1 MMGKP
6 SLRKALLVA
15 ALLGL
20 FIPATLFT
28 LYESYVQFDQET
40 ERHVRARMAQYS
52 EILKSGI
59 ALAIWTADYPYA
71 NELAAAV
78 LNDPDVAE
86 VIVEDEFDE
95 VIVAL
100 GEDIEQSDSQTS
112 AQFDITFDGRR
123 LGSLR
128 LGITSTNIQQAL
140 RNKLLVQGLLLLCQL
155 LLSAILIFLLIE
167 RRIVQPLLTLQR
179 SAERVAK
186 GDMSRSLKSTRRD
199 EIGVL
204 YDAFNTM
211 RENLSGLLS
220 AKERSAKELRKS
232 EERFRIISSIANDLI
247 FTGQQL
253 DNGETRLDWMAGD
266 APGIFGCG
274 VDQVVAEGG
283 FLPFVCTE
291 QRTEF
296 LSAMEKLK
304 PDHPVELQLGIDTID
319 GRRRTVHFRAEL
331 IGTSSARKRPTLYG
345 VVRDITEQ
353 IASEKALRLADAVYR
368 NSGQAIAIVDERL
381 RIIAVNPAFTV
392 ITGYAFDD
400 VRHRPPGILFSNQR
414 GRELLLA
421 INEAIAQTGR
431 WEGETWHQRKDG
443 EEYAAWLSVDV
454 VRDGDGEIRHYVA
467 MFHDITEKK
476 RADALIWEQA
486 NYDQLTRLPNRRLF
500 ADRLAQDIN
509 RCRRDNSLLAVL
521 FIDLDRFKEVNDC
534 LGHDLGDEL
543 LLEAAKR
550 LQRCLRT
557 DDTVARIGG
566 DEFTVTL
573 PGLAKTLDIEP
584 VITAILRT
592 LAEPYR
598 LGDED
603 AFVSASIGVACFP
616 DDADSVTDLLKG
628 ADQAMYNAKRSGRNR
643 FCYYTAAMEK
653 ASQVRMHLISALHQA
668 IDEKQ
673 FIIYYQ
679 PIVDLETGRIIKAE
693 ALLRWRHPEHGMI
706 SPGAFIPLAE
716 ETGTIN
722 DIGDWVFREAVRN
735 AAVLQPLICP
745 DFQISINISPVQL
758 RHPDR
763 LCAGWIDFLREQTP
777 CPSVVIEITE
787 GVLLQGDDIVD
798 DQLRL
803 LRDAGVQCAVDDF
816 GTGYSSLSYLK
827 KFSIDY
833 VKIDQS
839 FTRNL
844 GPENDSLALCEAIVV
859 MAHKLGLRVIAEG
872 IETAE
877 QRRLLLEIGCDF
889 GQGYLYGKPMPID
902 EFEKLVGNREAT
914 TETVALIHRRE
925 PLH

>member
-95 VIVAL
+95 IIVAL
-100 GEDIEQSDSQTS
+100 GEDIEQSGSQTS

-291 QRTEF
+291 QRIEF

-381 RIIAVNPAFTV
+381 RIIAVNPAFTA

-454 VRDGDGEIRHYVA
+454 VRDEDGETSPLRSDVSRHHRKETRRRPYLGASQLRSTHPTPQSPTVRRPS
-467 MFHDITEKK
+467 
-476 RADALIWEQA
+476 RAGHQSLP
-486 NYDQLTRLPNRRLF
+486 TR
-500 ADRLAQDIN
+500 Q
-509 RCRRDNSLLAVL
+509 LLA
-521 FIDLDRFKEVNDC
+521 R
-534 LGHDLGDEL
+534 
-543 LLEAAKR
+543 R
-550 LQRCLRT
+550 
-557 DDTVARIGG
+557 
-566 DEFTVTL
+566 
-573 PGLAKTLDIEP
+573 
-584 VITAILRT
+584 
-592 LAEPYR
+592 
-598 LGDED
+598 
-603 AFVSASIGVACFP
+603 
-616 DDADSVTDLLKG
+616 
-628 ADQAMYNAKRSGRNR
+628 
-643 FCYYTAAMEK
+643 
-653 ASQVRMHLISALHQA
+653 
-668 IDEKQ
+668 
-673 FIIYYQ
+673 
-679 PIVDLETGRIIKAE
+679 
-693 ALLRWRHPEHGMI
+693 
-706 SPGAFIPLAE
+706 
-716 ETGTIN
+716 
-722 DIGDWVFREAVRN
+722 AVHR
-735 AAVLQPLICP
+735 PR
-745 DFQISINISPVQL
+745 PVQ
-758 RHPDR
+758 RS
-763 LCAGWIDFLREQTP
+763 Q
-777 CPSVVIEITE
+777 
-787 GVLLQGDDIVD
+787 
-798 DQLRL
+798 
-803 LRDAGVQCAVDDF
+803 
-816 GTGYSSLSYLK
+816 
-827 KFSIDY
+827 
-833 VKIDQS
+833 
-839 FTRNL
+839 
-844 GPENDSLALCEAIVV
+844 
-859 MAHKLGLRVIAEG
+859 
-872 IETAE
+872 
-877 QRRLLLEIGCDF
+877 
-889 GQGYLYGKPMPID
+889 
-902 EFEKLVGNREAT
+902 
-914 TETVALIHRRE
+914 
-925 PLH
+925 

>member
-1 MMGKP
+1 MGKP

-100 GEDIEQSDSQTS
+100 SEDIERSDSQTS
-112 AQFDITFDGRR
+112 AQFDITFDGHR

-381 RIIAVNPAFTV
+381 RIIAVNPAFTA

-454 VRDGDGEIRHYVA
+454 VRDEDGEIRHYVA

-722 DIGDWVFREAVRN
+722 DIGNWVFREAVRN

>member
-1 MMGKP
+1 M
-6 SLRKALLVA
+6 
-15 ALLGL
+15 
-20 FIPATLFT
+20 
-28 LYESYVQFDQET
+28 
-40 ERHVRARMAQYS
+40 
-52 EILKSGI
+52 
-59 ALAIWTADYPYA
+59 
-71 NELAAAV
+71 
-78 LNDPDVAE
+78 
-86 VIVEDEFDE
+86 
-95 VIVAL
+95 
-100 GEDIEQSDSQTS
+100 
-112 AQFDITFDGRR
+112 
-123 LGSLR
+123 
-128 LGITSTNIQQAL
+128 
-140 RNKLLVQGLLLLCQL
+140 
-155 LLSAILIFLLIE
+155 
-167 RRIVQPLLTLQR
+167 
-179 SAERVAK
+179 
-186 GDMSRSLKSTRRD
+186 
-199 EIGVL
+199 
-204 YDAFNTM
+204 
-211 RENLSGLLS
+211 
-220 AKERSAKELRKS
+220 
-232 EERFRIISSIANDLI
+232 
-247 FTGQQL
+247 
-253 DNGETRLDWMAGD
+253 
-266 APGIFGCG
+266 
-274 VDQVVAEGG
+274 
-283 FLPFVCTE
+283 
-291 QRTEF
+291 
-296 LSAMEKLK
+296 
-304 PDHPVELQLGIDTID
+304 
-319 GRRRTVHFRAEL
+319 
-331 IGTSSARKRPTLYG
+331 
-345 VVRDITEQ
+345 
-353 IASEKALRLADAVYR
+353 
-368 NSGQAIAIVDERL
+368 
-381 RIIAVNPAFTV
+381 
-392 ITGYAFDD
+392 
-400 VRHRPPGILFSNQR
+400 
-414 GRELLLA
+414 
-421 INEAIAQTGR
+421 
-431 WEGETWHQRKDG
+431 
-443 EEYAAWLSVDV
+443 
-454 VRDGDGEIRHYVA
+454 
-467 MFHDITEKK
+467 
-476 RADALIWEQA
+476 
-486 NYDQLTRLPNRRLF
+486 
-500 ADRLAQDIN
+500 
-509 RCRRDNSLLAVL
+509 L

-763 LCAGWIDFLREQTP
+763 LCAGWIDFLREQAP

-877 QRRLLLEIGCDF
+877 QRRLLLAIGCDF

>member
-1 MMGKP
+1 M
-6 SLRKALLVA
+6 
-15 ALLGL
+15 
-20 FIPATLFT
+20 
-28 LYESYVQFDQET
+28 
-40 ERHVRARMAQYS
+40 
-52 EILKSGI
+52 
-59 ALAIWTADYPYA
+59 
-71 NELAAAV
+71 
-78 LNDPDVAE
+78 
-86 VIVEDEFDE
+86 
-95 VIVAL
+95 
-100 GEDIEQSDSQTS
+100 
-112 AQFDITFDGRR
+112 
-123 LGSLR
+123 
-128 LGITSTNIQQAL
+128 
-140 RNKLLVQGLLLLCQL
+140 
-155 LLSAILIFLLIE
+155 
-167 RRIVQPLLTLQR
+167 
-179 SAERVAK
+179 
-186 GDMSRSLKSTRRD
+186 
-199 EIGVL
+199 
-204 YDAFNTM
+204 
-211 RENLSGLLS
+211 
-220 AKERSAKELRKS
+220 
-232 EERFRIISSIANDLI
+232 
-247 FTGQQL
+247 
-253 DNGETRLDWMAGD
+253 
-266 APGIFGCG
+266 
-274 VDQVVAEGG
+274 
-283 FLPFVCTE
+283 
-291 QRTEF
+291 
-296 LSAMEKLK
+296 
-304 PDHPVELQLGIDTID
+304 
-319 GRRRTVHFRAEL
+319 
-331 IGTSSARKRPTLYG
+331 
-345 VVRDITEQ
+345 
-353 IASEKALRLADAVYR
+353 
-368 NSGQAIAIVDERL
+368 
-381 RIIAVNPAFTV
+381 
-392 ITGYAFDD
+392 
-400 VRHRPPGILFSNQR
+400 
-414 GRELLLA
+414 
-421 INEAIAQTGR
+421 
-431 WEGETWHQRKDG
+431 
-443 EEYAAWLSVDV
+443 
-454 VRDGDGEIRHYVA
+454 
-467 MFHDITEKK
+467 
-476 RADALIWEQA
+476 
-486 NYDQLTRLPNRRLF
+486 F

-763 LCAGWIDFLREQTP
+763 LCAGWIDFLREQAP

-877 QRRLLLEIGCDF
+877 QRRLLLAIGCDF

>member
-100 GEDIEQSDSQTS
+100 GEDIEQSDSRTS

-381 RIIAVNPAFTV
+381 RIIAVNPAFTA

-454 VRDGDGEIRHYVA
+454 VRDEDGEIRHYVA